1 MHLGL
6 AMTICQTYG
15 IHAIPTN
22 ICNKYVYLE
31 LQDEVAESK
40 TEMRKLTDEQ
50 GVLNEQV
57 RASKPFHTYIYLYMR
72 YMYMFDFMYLQ
83 RTKILSIYTHEWW
96 TYKYVHLCEIV
107 SEIMQGHET
116 VVFFL

>member
-1 MHLGL
+1 
-6 AMTICQTYG
+6 MTICQTYG

-72 YMYMFDFMYLQ
+72 HMYIYLTSCTYNAQRSQVPILMSDEHINMY
-83 RTKILSIYTHEWW
+83 
-96 TYKYVHLCEIV
+96 TYVKSCLKLCKA
-107 SEIMQGHET
+107 M
-116 VVFFL
+116 